1 VRCWLLARIFK
12 TAEQQGATARTG
24 ARYNMES
31 TDMGHAS
38 AQFLGGPNM
47 LTGPTDDYWRAVR
60 KAVAPAFSAKSM
72 RCAHPLASACA
83 QRRALRRCL
92 WCGCQVPGT
101 HAVARVPHQSCAD
114 CCAGSANTILHAS
127 LCDRRPAYLRL

>member
-72 RCAHPLASACA
+72 RCARPLASACA
-83 QRRALRRCL
+83 QRRALPP
-92 WCGCQVPGT
+92 VPVVWMPGSGY
-101 HAVARVPHQSCAD
+101 ARSGSCT
-114 CCAGSANTILHAS
+114 SS
-127 LCDRRPAYLRL
+127 VLC